1 MAIPSSGALAL
12 SAIQTEFGG
21 ANPIS
26 LSEYYAGG
34 ARVPAGTTG
43 TNGAVPSSG
52 TISVSKFY
60 GTTAETVTI
69 SDQFVTATRVASGTA
84 VTVYQLA
91 STGDINRTVN
101 TNTTDIGD
109 WITPKSAASG
119 YEVFATLVSGTL
131 TSGTTGS
138 WLALSSSRS
147 WNVNRSTFGTSTAV
161 VGLQIRKVGTTT
173 VLDSATITLEANWE
187 P

>member
-1 MAIPSSGALAL
+1 MTLPSSGALAL

-60 GTTAETVTI
+60 GTTAELVTI
-69 SDQFVTATRVASGTA
+69 ADENIASFRVASGTA
-84 VTVYQLA
+84 VSTYTLS
-91 STGDINRTVN
+91 STGDINQTKN
-101 TNTTDIGD
+101 TTTTDIGD
-109 WITPKSAASG
+109 WITPKSAASN
-119 YEVFATLVSGTL
+119 YECFATLSSGSL
-131 TSGTTGS
+131 SSGTTGS
-138 WLALSSSRS
+138 WLALTSSRS
-147 WNVNRSTFGTSTAV
+147 WTRNQSTNGTSTAV
-161 VGLQIRKVGTTT
+161 IVVQIRKIGTTT
-173 VLDSATITLEANWE
+173 VLDSATITLEATRE